1 MMKLK
6 IIIMKNLRKLSK
18 KELKSVNGG
27 AQTCYYLANG
37 TKVCPCPAG
46 EKWCPDGCKPTNTL
60 C

>member
-1 MMKLK
+1 
-6 IIIMKNLRKLSK
+6 MKNLRKLSK

-46 EKWCPDGCKPTNTL
+46 EKWCPDGCRPTNTF